1 MSAFYTY
8 EIYSFAISVQRYNK
22 YIKYFYISAN
32 SVSKI
37 YYRLTNYKTVALSLA
52 LRNSIYLRMPF
63 QEKEEKF
70 IVNSTA
76 NSSSLR
82 KILKM

>member
-8 EIYSFAISVQRYNK
+8 EIYSFGISVQRYNK
-22 YIKYFYISAN
+22 YITYFYISAN

-37 YYRLTNYKTVALSLA
+37 NYRLTNYKTVALSLA